1 MPPRRLL
8 ASALVAL
15 ALASPAAAFVA
26 EPDQPGA
33 KGALSEALKALGWE
47 LLTLPGRRPARFAL
61 AEDGAV
67 QVMAEDAVA
76 FLYRPVSETQ
86 RDARRLT
93 WRWRVDEFVPSTDLA
108 VVGEDDRS
116 VALHIC
122 FPADE
127 GRMSFW
133 ERFSHSLKSLAGAPL
148 SGHVLTYVWGG
159 IREPG
164 SVFANPH
171 MDSEGEARGT
181 IIVLRSDVDQGG
193 RWLMEE
199 VDFVADFERVFGYSP
214 PPPAYVAI
222 SADSDDTSTRALAFV
237 NNLSFGP

>member
-1 MPPRRLL
+1 MPHPRIL
-8 ASALVAL
+8 AATLVIL
-15 ALASPAAAFVA
+15 ALAAPAAAFVGETG
-26 EPDQPGA
+26 EPGM
-33 KGALSEALKALGWE
+33 KGVLPDSLKALGWE

-67 QVMAEDAVA
+67 QVVAEDAVA

-93 WRWRVDEFVPSTDLA
+93 WDWRVDEFVPSTDLA
-108 VVGEDDRS
+108 VTGRDDRS
-116 VALHIC
+116 LALHIC

-127 GRMSFW
+127 DRMSFW
-133 ERFSHSLKSLAGAPL
+133 ERFGHSLKSVLGSPL

-164 SVFANPH
+164 SSFANPH
-171 MDSEGEARGT
+171 MDTEGEARGT
-181 IIVLRSDVDQGG
+181 IIVLRSDVDQRG
-193 RWLMEE
+193 RWMMEE

-222 SADSDDTSTRALAFV
+222 SADSDDTSSRARAFV
-237 NNLSFGP
+237 NNLTFGP